1 MISTLICSI
10 AFGATTTLND
20 LTYEGVKSYLVP
32 APAETLF
39 ENIPWYSS
47 LWAGIVKGQDQDKPI
62 LLWCMNG
69 HPLGCT

>member
-1 MISTLICSI
+1 MFFAAICSI
-10 AFGATTTLND
+10 AIANVPALNER
-20 LTYEGVKSYLVP
+20 TYEDLKSYLFP
-32 APAETLF
+32 ATSETKF
-39 ENIPWYSS
+39 EDITWYSS